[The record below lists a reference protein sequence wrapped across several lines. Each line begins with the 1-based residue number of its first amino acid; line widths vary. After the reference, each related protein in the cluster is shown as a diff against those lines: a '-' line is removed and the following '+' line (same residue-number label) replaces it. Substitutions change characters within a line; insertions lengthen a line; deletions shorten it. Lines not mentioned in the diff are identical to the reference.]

1 MWYNGYKNHVEK
13 YSGGVFV
20 KSAKERRDEALF
32 RDNLKNYIL
41 EGCSPVLTR
50 YFCRKTITVT
60 AVAMLL
66 IGGIY
71 PWFKFKGYFLLI
83 PLVFVLVNLFCIIT
97 VYSVTSLK
105 SKVYGHRERLI
116 MNLVRSTMWTLDI
129 CLIEMMYFFTEIGV
143 HISVLLL
150 YVPVILVPVI
160 MGFIAHKNMHTKR
173 RSVPKAIVV
182 ASAGTSFFF
191 YMWVTRMYR
200 RYLRHNQF
208 AFNIT
213 IIVLLAIM
221 STAVSTGLL
230 NIQRLYYMDK
240 YKITF
245 EEETD

>member
-1 MWYNGYKNHVEK
+1 MNIVGSVNFCG
-13 YSGGVFV
+13 GGVFV
-20 KSAKERRDEALF
+20 KSAKEIRDEALF
-32 RDNLKNYIL
+32 RENIKNYIL

-129 CLIEMMYFFTEIGV
+129 CLIELMYFFIDIGV

-150 YVPVILVPVI
+150 YVPVILVPLI
-160 MGFIAHKNMHTKR
+160 MGFIAHKNMHTKK
-173 RSVPKAIVV
+173 RSVPEPVV
-182 ASAGTSFFF
+182 IAGMGTTYFLLSLWAS
-191 YMWVTRMYR
+191 RMYK
-200 RYLRHNQF
+200 RYLRYNRS
-208 AFNIT
+208 AFNIA
-213 IIVLLAIM
+213 IMVLLLIINA
-221 STAVSTGLL
+221 AVSTVLL
-230 NIQRLYYMDK
+230 NIQRLYYMKK
-240 YKITF
+240 YNIDF
-245 EEETD
+245 ETETE

>member
-1 MWYNGYKNHVEK
+1 M
-13 YSGGVFV
+13 
-20 KSAKERRDEALF
+20 KSEKERRDEALF
-32 RDNLKNYIL
+32 RENIKDYIL

-50 YFCRKTITVT
+50 YFCQKTLTIT

-129 CLIEMMYFFTEIGV
+129 CLIELMYFFTEIGV

-160 MGFIAHKNMHTKR
+160 MGFIAHKNMRTKK
-173 RSVPKAIVV
+173 RSVPKPVV
-182 ASAGTSFFF
+182 AAGVGTSFLF
-191 YMWVTRMYR
+191 YMRVTRMYR
-200 RYLRHNQF
+200 KYLRHNQL

-213 IIVLLAIM
+213 IILLLAIM
-221 STAVSTGLL
+221 STAASTGLT

-245 EEETD
+245 EPETD